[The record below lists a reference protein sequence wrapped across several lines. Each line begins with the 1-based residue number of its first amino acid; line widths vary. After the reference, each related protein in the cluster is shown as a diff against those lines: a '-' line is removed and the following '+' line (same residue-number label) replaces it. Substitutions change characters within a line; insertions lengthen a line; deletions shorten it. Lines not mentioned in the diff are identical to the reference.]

1 MAIEVFVVDDE
12 PDVVSVLREVVEAA
26 GFAVSA
32 FARADEAAPQ
42 LAARQPAVLVTDLRM
57 PGASGLELLREAR
70 RVSPDTQV
78 VILTGYGDLGS
89 AVEALRLGAYD
100 YLAKPVDAER
110 LVQTV
115 RNGVERR
122 RLVLENHRLVRGL
135 QESNRLKTEF
145 INGVSHEVRT
155 PLGQVLGY
163 AQLLRSTGV
172 GLTEKQHRYLQSIQ
186 DGATRVLN
194 LFENILQFST
204 LQSGDVSLTP
214 VPVSLPA
221 LLDEVRQIH
230 HDAAELR
237 RLAVEVAAPERDRTV
252 IADLE
257 ICRKVLS
264 LLLDNAIKFTP
275 EGGRIV
281 LGGEVRSGPAP
292 EKTPHPLPPE
302 VRSDR
307 WLHLSVGDSG
317 PGIPAPD
324 QRRVFNLFEQGDA
337 SLTRNHQGTGLGL
350 ALALSLARLHGG
362 TVALASTPGA
372 GSTFTL
378 VVPLGE

>member
-1 MAIEVFVVDDE
+1 MAVEIFVVDDE
-12 PDVVSVLREVVEAA
+12 PEVVGVLREVVEAA

-32 FARADEAAPQ
+32 FAGVAA
-42 LAARQPAVLVTDLRM
+42 AAAQVPLRQPAVLVTDLRM
-57 PGASGLELLREAR
+57 PGASGLELLRQVR
-70 RVSPDTQV
+70 RASPDTQV

-122 RLVLENHRLVRGL
+122 RLVLENRRLVRCL
-135 QESNRLKTEF
+135 QESNGLKTEF
-145 INGVSHEVRT
+145 INGISHEVRT
-155 PLGQVLGY
+155 PLGQILGY
-163 AQLLRSTGV
+163 AQLLRSTAV
-172 GLTEKQHRYLQSIQ
+172 DLSDKQHRYLQSIQ

-214 VPVSLPA
+214 DPVSLPA

-237 RLAVEVAAPERDRTV
+237 NLVVEVVPAGLDRTV
-252 IADLE
+252 TADLD

-281 LGGEVRSGPAP
+281 LRGEVRP
-292 EKTPHPLPPE
+292 ELSPELMAHPLPAD
-302 VRSDR
+302 VRADR
-307 WLHLSVGDSG
+307 WLHISVEDSG
-317 PGIPAPD
+317 PGIPAAD
-324 QRRVFNLFEQGDA
+324 QRRIFNLFEQGDA

-362 TVALASTPGA
+362 TIALLSQPGE

-378 VVPLGE
+378 IVPLGE